1 MVEEMSEEEVKEE
14 IKMTPLTPDEVK
26 KEIDYHDYEH
36 INTYTGKKSK
46 YDTIEGEPDHEGDS
60 EDMVILDIPDPLD
73 KKVIKHHFSLDGY
86 LKSNLDFLKHAVV
99 KKNYDGFI
107 VIAGREGFGKS
118 TLAGQIAVYLDPTY
132 NLDRCCFTADQFIEA
147 AEGAEKFQAIVFD
160 ETMGYLSS
168 RGAMSSFNRDLIKIF
183 SEMRSKNLF
192 IILCIPNFFELDR
205 YPAMHR
211 STGLL
216 YIFKR
221 GRFGSYDYNTKKKL
235 YLIGKKYYSYNVPPN
250 FRGNFFKYF
259 PLNQEAY
266 DQKKQNAIRSF
277 NRRKKDKKSLENQ
290 ENQVD

>member
-14 IKMTPLTPDEVK
+14 VKMTEPTQDEVK
-26 KEIDYHDYEH
+26 KEIESIDYEH

-46 YDTIEGEPDHEGDS
+46 FDTIEGEPDLEGDS
-60 EDMVILDIPDPLD
+60 EDMKEVELVNSNNFSIS
-73 KKVIKHHFSLDGY
+73 HHFFLDGY

-118 TLAGQIAVYLDPTY
+118 TLAAQIAVYLDPTY

-235 YLIGKKYYSYNVPPN
+235 YLIGKKYYSYSVPPN
-250 FRGNFFKYF
+250 FRGNFVKYF

-266 DQKKQNAIRSF
+266 DQKKNNAIRSF
-277 NRRKKDKKSLENQ
+277 NRRKKEGKSLEKQ
-290 ENQVD
+290 EN

>member
-14 IKMTPLTPDEVK
+14 VKMTEPTQEEVK
-26 KEIDYHDYEH
+26 KEIESIDYEY

-46 YDTIEGEPDHEGDS
+46 FDTIEGEPDLEGDS
-60 EDMVILDIPDPLD
+60 EEMVKVDCIDPRD
-73 KKVIKHHFSLDGY
+73 KKTVLHNFFLDGY
-86 LKSNLDFLKHAVV
+86 LKSNLDFVKHAVI

-132 NLDRCCFTADQFIEA
+132 NLDRCCFTADQFIDA
-147 AEGAEKFQAIVFD
+147 AEGASKFQAIVFD

-216 YIFKR
+216 YIYKR
-221 GRFGSYDYNTKKKL
+221 ARFGSYDYNTKKKL
-235 YLIGKKYYSYNVPPN
+235 YLIGKKYYSYSVPPN
-250 FRGNFFKYF
+250 FRGNFVKYF
-259 PLNQEAY
+259 PLNEIEY
-266 DQKKQNAIRSF
+266 ETKKQKAINSF
-277 NRRKKDKKSLENQ
+277 RKAKKEEKFLENQ
-290 ENQVD
+290 EN

>member
-14 IKMTPLTPDEVK
+14 VKMTEPTQDEVK
-26 KEIDYHDYEH
+26 KEIDQIDYEYV
-36 INTYTGKKSK
+36 NNYTGKKSK
-46 YDTIEGEPDHEGDS
+46 FDTIDGEPDLEGDS
-60 EDMVILDIPDPLD
+60 EEMVKIDIPHQLNPYI
-73 KKVIKHHFSLDGY
+73 IKHHFFLDGY
-86 LKSNLDFLKHAVV
+86 LKSNLDFVKHAVI

-107 VIAGREGFGKS
+107 VISGREGFGKS

-132 NLDRCCFTADQFIEA
+132 DLSRCCFTADQFIES
-147 AEGAEKFQAIVFD
+147 AEEAKKFQAIVFD

-216 YIFKR
+216 YIYKR
-221 GRFGSYDYNTKKKL
+221 GVFGSYDYNTKKKL
-235 YLIGKKYYSYNVPPN
+235 YLIGKKYYSYSVPPN
-250 FRGNFFKYF
+250 FRGKFSKYF
-259 PLNQEAY
+259 PLNDIEY
-266 DQKKQNAIRSF
+266 ETKKQNAINSF
-277 NRRKKDKKSLENQ
+277 RKTKKEGKSLEN
-290 ENQVD
+290 EEH